1 MFISVKALQEKEI
14 SFNEKF
20 GANTLELGPELWQQG
35 ALLTQGRASLVE
47 EHEGRARIADIRLV
61 GDFSTRLELKCAR
74 CLEPVLR
81 DVAGQFDLI
90 YRPLGAVASPP
101 EKSISEA
108 ETEIGFY
115 QGDGLLLEDVLKEQV
130 LLAVPIREICRADC
144 KGICPQC
151 GRNRN
156 TEACDCSPRQMD
168 PRWAALQ
175 EIKDKL
181 QQ

>member
-1 MFISVKALQEKEI
+1 MFISVKALQDKEI
-14 SFNEKF
+14 SFQERLAGGTLDLGSELF
-20 GANTLELGPELWQQG
+20 QEGAV
-35 ALLTQGRASLVE
+35 LTNGRASLVE
-47 EHEGRARIADIRLV
+47 EHEGRTRIADIRLV
-61 GDFSTRLELKCAR
+61 GEFSTRLQLKCAR

-81 DVAGQFDLI
+81 DVAARFDLL
-90 YRPLGAVASPP
+90 YRPLGAVASPA
-101 EKSISEA
+101 EKAISEA

-115 QGDGLLLEDVLKEQV
+115 QGEGLLLEDALKEQV

-151 GRNRN
+151 GHNRN
-156 TEACDCSPRQMD
+156 TEACDCPPPQMD
-168 PRWAALQ
+168 PRWAGLQ

>member
-1 MFISVKALQEKEI
+1 MFLSIQALQEKEI
-14 SFNEKF
+14 SFKEQF
-20 GANTLELGPELWQQG
+20 APG
-35 ALLTQGRASLVE
+35 ALDLGSEISQEGPLLTTGRASLVE
-47 EHEGRARIADIRLV
+47 EREGRSKICDIRLV
-61 GDFSTRLELKCAR
+61 GDFSTGLELKCAR
-74 CLEPVLR
+74 CLEPVRR

-90 YRPLGAVASPP
+90 YRPLGAVASPH
-101 EKSISEA
+101 EKAISEA

-115 QGDGLLLEDVLKEQV
+115 QGEGLQLEDALKEQV

-151 GRNRN
+151 GCNRN

-175 EIKDKL
+175 ELKDKL